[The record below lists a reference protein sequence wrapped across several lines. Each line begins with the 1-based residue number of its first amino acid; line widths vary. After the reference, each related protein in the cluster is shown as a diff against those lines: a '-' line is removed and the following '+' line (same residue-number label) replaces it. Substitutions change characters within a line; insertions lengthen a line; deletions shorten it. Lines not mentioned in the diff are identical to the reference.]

1 MSQIASLGDKHHC
14 LIKDQSGNS
23 SSIFVKELNYN
34 QRVTEL
40 ARMLSGDEID
50 NEAIANAKKMID
62 I

>member
-1 MSQIASLGDKHHC
+1 LSTTGSC
-14 LIKDQSGNS
+14 
-23 SSIFVKELNYN
+23 IFVKELNYN
-34 QRVTEL
+34 ERVTEL